1 MELKKIEL
9 PKEMLLKI
17 YEKLPGEIIQ
27 ERDSGTKKY
36 INNRWVEEK
45 LSYISS
51 NTVIDILNDLFGEF
65 GWNFEI
71 IRFWI
76 ESGKDFKKKKKDG
89 EVEVIP
95 QGDIAHVLARI
106 TATLYDEN
114 GKEYKVIKEAF
125 GSKSITG
132 SQTVQESIFKS
143 AQSDALKKAAS
154 LLGIGAELYRKEEE
168 SIWFRNVLIGRLFNG
183 NSYVDKLNEILNEY
197 SMDEET
203 LSSFVEA
210 ATDGKYETLNK
221 MPSEYL
227 EPLIKLFEKQINESE
242 K

>member
-168 SIWFRNVLIGRLFNG
+168 SIWFRNV
-183 NSYVDKLNEILNEY
+183 
-197 SMDEET
+197 
-203 LSSFVEA
+203 
-210 ATDGKYETLNK
+210 
-221 MPSEYL
+221 
-227 EPLIKLFEKQINESE
+227 
-242 K
+242 